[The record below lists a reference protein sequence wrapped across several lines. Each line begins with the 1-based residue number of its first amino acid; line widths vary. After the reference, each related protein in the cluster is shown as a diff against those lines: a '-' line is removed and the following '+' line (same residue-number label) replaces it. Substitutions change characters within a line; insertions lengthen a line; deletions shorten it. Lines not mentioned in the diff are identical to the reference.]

1 MGKTFFVLLVLIVNV
16 NPIFWFDRM
25 ERVAWIWFWIKHAW
39 YRILFRTGAK
49 LQTPFYTRNSFNPSW
64 IRQNSAPCNWYITL
78 FVSEWIGRY
87 WFMKIPLQIKSRK
100 KSKKQK
106 SVLIA
111 VFIEDRRYK
120 ITASNN
126 TKSRL
131 FYYA

>member
-1 MGKTFFVLLVLIVNV
+1 
-16 NPIFWFDRM
+16 M

-49 LQTPFYTRNSFNPSW
+49 LQTPFYTRKNFNPSW

-100 KSKKQK
+100 KVKNRNQCWLQSLLKIENIRLLQAIIRR
-106 SVLIA
+106 V
-111 VFIEDRRYK
+111 VYFIMLNCPLMLLLK
-120 ITASNN
+120 VTWSNPV
-126 TKSRL
+126 KP
-131 FYYA
+131 